1 MERKGIMIILII
13 MIIMIISV
21 VIIILSAVSKDKV
34 QAETEPKT
42 NIILPTIEVDIMQMI
57 ADHFGLDKEL
67 IQAIVQV
74 ESGGDPK
81 AVGDNGNSIG
91 LMQIQPKWHKRR
103 MARYG
108 FTEKDLY
115 SPICNLIVGCDYL
128 KECMDMGNGTDFA
141 LMMYNGGM
149 EEAYRNYRSGTV
161 TEYVKKVREAM
172 E

>member
-1 MERKGIMIILII
+1 MERKGVMIIL
-13 MIIMIISV
+13 IIMIISV

-42 NIILPTIEVDIMQMI
+42 KIIPPIEVDIMQMI

-108 FTEKDLY
+108 FAEQDLY

-141 LMMYNGGM
+141 LIMYNGGM

>member
-34 QAETEPKT
+34 PAETEPKT
-42 NIILPTIEVDIMQMI
+42 KIIPPIEVDIMQLI

-128 KECMDMGNGTDFA
+128 KECMDMGNGIDFA

>member
-42 NIILPTIEVDIMQMI
+42 KIIPPIEVDIMQMI

-103 MARYG
+103 MSRYG

>member
-42 NIILPTIEVDIMQMI
+42 KILPTIEADIMQMI
-57 ADHFGLDKEL
+57 ADHFGIDKEL

-81 AVGDNGNSIG
+81 VVGDNGNSIG
-91 LMQIQPKWHKRR
+91 LMQIQPKWHRRR

-108 FTEKDLY
+108 FTEQDLY